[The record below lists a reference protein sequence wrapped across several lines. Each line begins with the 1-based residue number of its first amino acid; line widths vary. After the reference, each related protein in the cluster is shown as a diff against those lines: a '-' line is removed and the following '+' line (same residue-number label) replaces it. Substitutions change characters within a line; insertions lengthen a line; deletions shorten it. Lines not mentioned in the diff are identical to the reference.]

1 MHARTLTRL
10 SASAAGARAPWGWA
24 GVGVLLGLMLST
36 VLFAPA
42 RWLAIA
48 LSQATAQRVQL
59 VQAQGT
65 VWDGSAR
72 LVLSG
77 GDGTVEARTLPS
89 PVQWRLRPLWNGLHL
104 QLSAPCCLAQAWTW
118 QASMGSDGLLLQAD
132 DLAATASYWPAE
144 LLSGLGTPW
153 NTLQLRG
160 TLALHTQGLRVN
172 LRRDSWSLQGTAT
185 VDALGVS
192 TALSTLQPLGSYRL
206 RLHGA
211 EQPRLDLTTLN
222 GKLLLSGQGQQTQGR
237 WQFRGEARSD
247 DASQAAL
254 GNLLNIIGRREGARS
269 VITVG

>member
-1 MHARTLTRL
+1 MRMHTTTRL
-10 SASAAGARAPWGWA
+10 SANAAGSRAPWGWA
-24 GVGVLLGLMLST
+24 GVGVLLGLTLST
-36 VLFAPA
+36 LLFAPA
-42 RWLAIA
+42 RWLATA
-48 LSQATAQRVQL
+48 VAHATSARVQL
-59 VQAQGT
+59 LQAHGT

-77 GDGTVEARTLPS
+77 GDGTLEARALPS

-104 QLSAPCCLAQAWTW
+104 QLSAPCCLEQAWTW
-118 QASMGSDGLLLQAD
+118 QASVGSEGLLIQAD
-132 DLAATASYWPAE
+132 DLPAAASHWPAE

-160 TLALHTQGLRVN
+160 ALALHTQGLRIS
-172 LRRDSWSLQGTAT
+172 LRRNSWSLQGTAA

-211 EQPRLDLTTLN
+211 EQPRLELSTLN
-222 GKLLLSGQGQQTQGR
+222 GKLLLSGQGHLTQGR
-237 WQFRGEARSD
+237 WRFLGEARSD